1 MKSSSLNLRIPGPT
15 PMPPEVLE
23 AISHQTIS
31 HRGHTYEELQHRVIE
46 NLKVFFQTKNDI
58 YLLTCSGT
66 GGFEFSVSNFFS
78 PGDKILSF
86 TCGEFGKR
94 WADCARAFHA
104 NVIETPFEIGTAVD
118 PYIFE
123 KVLSEHPD
131 AKGVFVTHNET
142 AVGVLN
148 PVERLADSVKLHPN
162 HPLFCVDA
170 ISSLGGVNLP
180 MDTLGIDVLF
190 TGSQKAWMAPAG
202 LCIVSVSSRAWDFY
216 SSSKNPKYYF
226 DISSY
231 KKFNEKNQTPAT
243 PAISALFGLDASLKL
258 MIQTGKEKIF
268 SHHLHIRD
276 HTRKKLKENGFNLF
290 VEDNFASPTLTSI
303 KLPFGNDGSIWIK
316 EMKEKYSVVVAGGMG
331 EAKGKIIRIAHM
343 GYAVTKEE
351 INEAIEALI
360 SVKGKV

>member
-1 MKSSSLNLRIPGPT
+1 MNLRIPGPT

-31 HRGHTYEELQHRVIE
+31 HRGGAYEELQRRVIE

-104 NVIETPFEIGTAVD
+104 DVIETKFEIGTAINPD
-118 PYIFE
+118 TFK

-131 AKGVFVTHNET
+131 AKGIFVTHNET

-148 PVERLADSVKLHPN
+148 PVGKLAGSVKLHPN

-170 ISSLGGVNLP
+170 VSSLGGVNLE
-180 MDTLGIDVLF
+180 MALGIDVLF

-202 LCIVSVSSRAWDFY
+202 LCMASVSPKAWDFY

-243 PAISALFGLDASLKL
+243 PAISALFGLDKSLEL
-258 MIQTGKEKIF
+258 MLKIGKERVF
-268 SHHLHIRD
+268 SHHMEMKNY
-276 HTRKKLKENGFNLF
+276 TREKLKENGFSLF
-290 VEDNFASPTLTSI
+290 VEDEFASQTLTSI
-303 KLPFGNDGSIWIK
+303 KLPDGNDGSAWTR
-316 EMKEKYSVVVAGGMG
+316 EMKEKYGVVVAGGMG

-343 GYAVTKEE
+343 GYAVGKEE
-351 INEAIEALI
+351 MDEAIEALKEI
-360 SVKGKV
+360 ASDK